1 MRTILLLSLL
11 LCAAA
16 GAHEAANDQHEA
28 EVTIAPVEQVAAG
41 AVYGARL
48 PAGAPNAVAI
58 DIAAANPGAH
68 SGQFAAFSGRITEV
82 CQKMGCWVVLAGEN
96 GQLARV
102 TMHDHAFGVPK
113 DTHGPAVVYGTLS
126 EYAPTEEE
134 IEHLRKD
141 GAKKPGAGELRI
153 DALSVLI
160 PKSS

>member
-1 MRTILLLSLL
+1 MRMIVLLSLL
-11 LCAAA
+11 LSAAA
-16 GAHEAANDQHEA
+16 GAHEEAKGHHEKA
-28 EVTIAPVEQVAAG
+28 TVIEPVEQLAAG

-48 PAGAPNAVAI
+48 PVGVPHAVAL

-68 SGQFAAFSGRITEV
+68 AGKFAAYSGRITEV

-96 GQLARV
+96 GQFARV
-102 TMHDHAFGVPK
+102 TMHEHSFGVPK
-113 DTHGPAVVYGTLS
+113 DTAGPAIVYGSLS
-126 EYAPTEEE
+126 EHALDKEE

-141 GAKKPGAGELRI
+141 GAAEPAASELRI